1 MTRYPKLPDTM
12 DAPSGP
18 VAVVLK
24 PTAAKGKMGSFDPS
38 ARVVTVDSALSPDRQ
53 WWVLFHEMA
62 HVALW
67 DSGAA
72 NLMKKRVQEAV
83 CDAIA
88 TARMRERLG

>member
-1 MTRYPKLPDTM
+1 MTRYPPLPRTVS
-12 DAPSGP
+12 APSGP
-18 VAVVLK
+18 VAIVLK

-38 ARVVTVDSALSPDRQ
+38 ARTVTVDSALSPDRQ

-67 DSGAA
+67 DSGTA

-88 TARMRERLG
+88 TARMRERFG